1 MPRVILDPVAAA
13 VAGWGEDMEAAS
25 PALIR
30 APVDAAVAEVLP
42 LQPLDE
48 EGYLQP
54 DGFSTPMGEAQAS
67 LINEV
72 SLLGHCSN

>member
-13 VAGWGEDMEAAS
+13 VAGWGEDVEAAS

-30 APVDAAVAEVLP
+30 APAAAGVVLP
-42 LQPLDE
+42 LQPVDE

-72 SLLGHCSN
+72 SL

>member
-1 MPRVILDPVAAA
+1 VPRVTLDPVAAA
-13 VAGWGEDMEAAS
+13 VAGWGEDVEAAS
-25 PALIR
+25 PALIDVS
-30 APVDAAVAEVLP
+30 PAVAVVEVLP

-67 LINEV
+67 LIDEV
-72 SLLGHCSN
+72 SL

>member
-13 VAGWGEDMEAAS
+13 VAGWGEDVEAAS
-25 PALIR
+25 PALVR
-30 APVDAAVAEVLP
+30 VPAVAAAVVEVLP

-72 SLLGHCSN
+72 SL

>member
-1 MPRVILDPVAAA
+1 MPGVILDPVAAA
-13 VAGWGEDMEAAS
+13 VAGWGEDVEAAS

-30 APVDAAVAEVLP
+30 VPSAAVVEVLP

-72 SLLGHCSN
+72 SF

>member
-1 MPRVILDPVAAA
+1 VPRVILDPVAAA
-13 VAGWGEDMEAAS
+13 VAGWGEDVEAAS

-30 APVDAAVAEVLP
+30 APAAAVVEVLP

-72 SLLGHCSN
+72 SL

>member
-1 MPRVILDPVAAA
+1 MPRVILDPVA
-13 VAGWGEDMEAAS
+13 GWGEDVEAAS
-25 PALIR
+25 PALVR
-30 APVDAAVAEVLP
+30 VPAAAVVEVLP

-72 SLLGHCSN
+72 SL

>member
-13 VAGWGEDMEAAS
+13 VAGWGEDIEAAS

-30 APVDAAVAEVLP
+30 APAAAVEVLP
-42 LQPLDE
+42 IQPLDE

-54 DGFSTPMGEAQAS
+54 DGFSTPVGEAQAS

-72 SLLGHCSN
+72 SL

>member
-1 MPRVILDPVAAA
+1 VPRVILDPVAAA
-13 VAGWGEDMEAAS
+13 VAGWGEDVEAAS
-25 PALIR
+25 PALVR
-30 APVDAAVAEVLP
+30 VPAAAAVVEVL
-42 LQPLDE
+42 PLDE

-54 DGFSTPMGEAQAS
+54 DGFSTPIGEAQAS

>member
-13 VAGWGEDMEAAS
+13 VAGWGEDVEAAS

-30 APVDAAVAEVLP
+30 APAAAVVEV

-72 SLLGHCSN
+72 SL

>member
-13 VAGWGEDMEAAS
+13 VAGWGEDVEAAS

-30 APVDAAVAEVLP
+30 APAAAAVVLP

-67 LINEV
+67 LIDEV
-72 SLLGHCSN
+72 SL

>member
-13 VAGWGEDMEAAS
+13 VAGWGEDVEAAS

-30 APVDAAVAEVLP
+30 VPAAAVVEVLP

-54 DGFSTPMGEAQAS
+54 DGFSTPLGEAQAS

-72 SLLGHCSN
+72 SF

>member
-13 VAGWGEDMEAAS
+13 VAGWGEDVEAAS

-30 APVDAAVAEVLP
+30 VPAAAAVVEVLP

-67 LINEV
+67 LVNEV
-72 SLLGHCSN
+72 SL

>member
-13 VAGWGEDMEAAS
+13 VAGWGEDVEAAS

-30 APVDAAVAEVLP
+30 APAAAVVVEVLP
-42 LQPLDE
+42 LQPLDK

-72 SLLGHCSN
+72 SF

>member
-13 VAGWGEDMEAAS
+13 VAGWGEDVEAAS

-30 APVDAAVAEVLP
+30 APVAATVVEVLP

-72 SLLGHCSN
+72 SL

>member
-13 VAGWGEDMEAAS
+13 VAGWGEDIEAAS

-30 APVDAAVAEVLP
+30 VPPAAAAVVEVLP

-72 SLLGHCSN
+72 SI

>member
-13 VAGWGEDMEAAS
+13 VAGWGEDVEAAS
-25 PALIR
+25 PALIC
-30 APVDAAVAEVLP
+30 APVAAVVEVLP

>member
-13 VAGWGEDMEAAS
+13 VAGWGEDVEAAS

-30 APVDAAVAEVLP
+30 VPAVAAAVVLP

-72 SLLGHCSN
+72 SLLDHCSN

>member
-13 VAGWGEDMEAAS
+13 VAGWGEDVEAAS
-25 PALIR
+25 PALVR
-30 APVDAAVAEVLP
+30 VPAAAAVVEVL
-42 LQPLDE
+42 PLDE

-54 DGFSTPMGEAQAS
+54 DGFSTPIGEAQAS

>member
-1 MPRVILDPVAAA
+1 VPRVILDPVAAA
-13 VAGWGEDMEAAS
+13 VAGWGEDVEAAS

-30 APVDAAVAEVLP
+30 APAVAAAVVLP

-54 DGFSTPMGEAQAS
+54 DGFSTPMGEAPAS

-72 SLLGHCSN
+72 SL

>member
-13 VAGWGEDMEAAS
+13 VAGWGEDVEAAS

-30 APVDAAVAEVLP
+30 APAAVGLP
-42 LQPLDE
+42 IQPLDE

-54 DGFSTPMGEAQAS
+54 DGFSTPVGEAQAS

-72 SLLGHCSN
+72 SF

>member
-13 VAGWGEDMEAAS
+13 VAGWGEDVEAAS
-25 PALIR
+25 PALIC
-30 APVDAAVAEVLP
+30 APAVAAAAVVLP

-72 SLLGHCSN
+72 SL